1 MKVMVVGPGEAGKT
15 ALVHRLKTG
24 EFLPSA
30 QMTDGIEVNEW
41 RHDGVDF
48 YFWDFGGQAA
58 YLNTH
63 PMFFSNRTIFLLV
76 LNPRSHGPGSWS
88 RTWRRCGTA
97 RPTRRCWW

>member
-1 MKVMVVGPGEAGKT
+1 MVVGPGEAGKT
-15 ALVHRLKTG
+15 TLVHRLKTG

-76 LNPRSHGPGSWS
+76 LNPRSHG
-88 RTWRRCGTA
+88 A
-97 RPTRRCWW
+97 RELEPYPEAVRNCWW